1 MRFKLH
7 QFIQNSDFY
16 DYRNQLS
23 EEGKQSLSCQILS
36 HYYYIAYRHFSGLNE
51 SLCRYRASNGSTVI
65 GNPSDL
71 QPTNHRL
78 ETELLSLITELL
90 VQLPN
95 LDSVINDDSKTSEQD
110 KTILKEAYSAFKG
123 KIDSLFVLLGH
134 SCFAVKK
141 QG

>member
-7 QFIQNSDFY
+7 KLIQDSDFY
-16 DYRNQLS
+16 NYRNQLS
-23 EEGKQSLSCQILS
+23 EGGKQSLSCQILS
-36 HYYYIAYRHFSGLNE
+36 HYYYIAYRHFIGLNE
-51 SLCRYRASNGSTVI
+51 ALCRYRESNGSTVL
-65 GNPSDL
+65 GNPSNL

-95 LDSVINDDSKTSEQD
+95 LDSVINDDSQTSEQD
-110 KTILKEAYSAFKG
+110 KSVLKEAYSTFKT
-123 KIDSLFVLLGH
+123 KINSLFVLLGH
-134 SCFAVKK
+134 SCFAMKK